1 LARSEEGICLLHAVE
16 DAGHPVSYFL
26 LEAIDNLITTE

>member
-16 DAGHPVSYFL
+16 DAGHPVSYLL
-26 LEAIDNLITTE
+26 LEAIGNLIATE